1 MSGSVSI
8 NVAAQSVGTRGIC
21 VCFCVCVRE
30 KNLGKMYSTIVAVT
44 NTEAVRSILP
54 GVYISV

>member
-1 MSGSVSI
+1 MSCSVSI
-8 NVAAQSVGTRGIC
+8 NVAAQSVGTGEYMC
-21 VCFCVCVRE
+21 VSVCMRE
-30 KNLGKMYSTIVAVT
+30 RNLGKIYSPIVAVT